1 MVVHPTT
8 SFLKSFFDAIA
19 GLSVCING
27 PEQASN
33 QKCGLVTRSRRIL
46 TLLSRAQMACLH
58 STVMPSVRSVV
69 RPSQLMS
76 GVCSSISGA
85 RTNAKAVWDEPE
97 QRLDCR
103 DFPSDRSPA
112 APLCGATV
120 KDAGRGVS
128 QGHQAST
135 PRPTWVMSL
144 ASGSRTW
151 RSVAF
156 WEPNPNP
163 DEPDRQEGV
172 LWAFF

>member
-1 MVVHPTT
+1 MVHPTT

-58 STVMPSVRSVV
+58 STAMPSVRSVL

-103 DFPSDRSPA
+103 DVPSDGSPVDQMR
-112 APLCGATV
+112 GASHT
-120 KDAGRGVS
+120 D
-128 QGHQAST
+128 
-135 PRPTWVMSL
+135 
-144 ASGSRTW
+144 
-151 RSVAF
+151 
-156 WEPNPNP
+156 
-163 DEPDRQEGV
+163 
-172 LWAFF
+172 

>member
-58 STVMPSVRSVV
+58 STALSSICWMI
-69 RPSQLMS
+69 RPSRLIF
-76 GVCSSISGA
+76 GVLASMRG
-85 RTNAKAVWDEPE
+85 AKASEKRVTDGPQ
-97 QRLDCR
+97 QRLECR
-103 DFPSDRSPA
+103 DLPSDGSRV
-112 APLCGATV
+112 APMRGV
-120 KDAGRGVS
+120 GVNKAGRGVS
-128 QGHQAST
+128 WGHLPST
-135 PRPTWVMSL
+135 PRPTWVMSI
-144 ASGSRTW
+144 ASGSGRW

-156 WEPNPNP
+156 WNRKQMEILAN
-163 DEPDRQEGV
+163 RQDNG
-172 LWAFF
+172 F